1 MLKLE
6 KRILD
11 LGEHRVEYC
20 LCGDSG
26 PVIVLING
34 FRIRLESWEKLYP
47 EIGQYGRVLTYNR
60 LGIGKSTK
68 ANTDQTG
75 DVVINIM
82 REMLSALNLQPP
94 FVLVAHSLGGVFA
107 NLYARLK
114 PEEVSAVVFVDA
126 AHPDEASRQS
136 GYKPPWLLRTI
147 NDGVKAIE
155 RIFYKYVYSED
166 ECLQETIRQ
175 IKAAGDFPP
184 IPLTVV
190 TGTKKMPFIPEGSFN
205 IHLQCQKELLQ
216 LSPLSQQYFAEQSGH
231 FPQITQPRLVLAA
244 IRQTVKKHCLD

>member
-1 MLKLE
+1 MPKLE
-6 KRILD
+6 KRIID
-11 LGEHRVEYC
+11 VGGHRIEYC
-20 LCGDSG
+20 LCGDTG
-26 PVIVLING
+26 PVIVLISG
-34 FRIRLESWEKLYP
+34 FRMRLHSWEKLYP
-47 EIGQYGRVLTYNR
+47 EIARYGRVLTYNR

-68 ANTDQTG
+68 ANTGQTG
-75 DVVINIM
+75 NIVVNVM

-155 RIFYKYVYSED
+155 RIFNKYEYSED
-166 ECLQETIRQ
+166 ECLRETIRQ
-175 IKAAGDFPP
+175 IEVAGDFPP

-216 LSPLSQQYFAEQSGH
+216 LSPESQQYFAEQSGH
-231 FPQITQPRLVLAA
+231 FPQITQPQVVLAA
-244 IRQTVKKHCLD
+244 IKETVKKHRLH